1 MILIFFGL
9 DPVYSQHNYQIDFPP
24 EEFKSRWDGVF
35 EKIGDNGI
43 AIIQGFPQPN
53 GYIMPRQTNAFYYL
67 SGIETPH
74 SYLVLD
80 GRSKQVTLYMPPAN
94 KKLEKSEGKV
104 LSSNDGPL
112 IKKLVGVDQ
121 VKSTGDMKNNFPP
134 NLKRSDILYT
144 MFPQQ
149 RVKVKV
155 AMNLKLLM
163 HLSLKIIGMDVQV
176 EKVDWW
182 SYCAI
187 AILEM
192 KLEI

>member
-1 MILIFFGL
+1 MYRKKIIPIYLILIFFGL
-9 DPVYSQHNYQIDFPP
+9 HPVYSQHNYQTDFPP
-24 EEFKSRWDGVF
+24 EEFKSRWEGVF

-80 GRSKQVTLYMPPAN
+80 GRSKQATLYMPPAN

-121 VKSTGDMKNNFPP
+121 VKSTNDMKNNFPISLTYYSIAGDNKNWKNP
-134 NLKRSDILYT
+134 ISQKT
-144 MFPQQ
+144 Q
-149 RVKVKV
+149 VKDCK
-155 AMNLKLLM
+155 AF
-163 HLSLKIIGMDVQV
+163 
-176 EKVDWW
+176 
-182 SYCAI
+182 
-187 AILEM
+187 
-192 KLEI
+192 